1 MSSKSKQ
8 SYTKH
13 SYSKDSYSKHS
24 YSKRLA
30 RVSKHIQTHLDDSID
45 LNTLS
50 EIANLSPYHFHRVYH
65 AINGETVANSVKRLR
80 MSRAAADLIR
90 SSLPVEKI
98 AERAGYSTTQA
109 FTRTFKSEFGMPPAQ
124 YKKHGSHTV
133 FQTPIEQAAI
143 SSNTVKIVD
152 TPAMYG
158 VSLEHKGSYLMI
170 EHAFNPLVLWAKENN
185 IAYQTVLGI
194 YYDDPFAI
202 AEKEL
207 RSSACLILENPVEP
221 PAPMQALH
229 LPAMRCAVLRHRG
242 PYADMRLAYMW
253 LYGQWLPQAGV
264 EPADAPVFE
273 IYLNE
278 PQTTPP
284 TELLVDIYLPIQ

>member
-1 MSSKSKQ
+1 MN
-8 SYTKH
+8 
-13 SYSKDSYSKHS
+13 S

-30 RVSKHIQTHLDDSID
+30 RVSKHIQTHLDDAID
-45 LNTLS
+45 LNTLAD
-50 EIANLSPYHFHRVYH
+50 IANLSPYHFHRVYH
-65 AINGETVANSVKRLR
+65 AVNGETVANTVKRLR

-90 SSLPVEKI
+90 TSLPIEKV
-98 AERAGYSTTQA
+98 AERAGYSTVQA

-124 YKKHGSHTV
+124 YKKHGSHKV
-133 FQTPIEQAAI
+133 FERSLEQATTLG
-143 SSNTVKIVD
+143 NTVKILE
-152 TPAMYG
+152 TPSMNG
-158 VSLEHKGSYLMI
+158 VMLEHRGSYLMI
-170 EHAFNPLVLWAKENN
+170 EHVFNPLMLWAKQHDLNYK
-185 IAYQTVLGI
+185 IVLGL
-194 YYDDPFAI
+194 YYDDPSAVT
-202 AEKEL
+202 EKDL
-207 RSSACLILENPVEP
+207 RSSACLIFENPVEP

-273 IYLNE
+273 VYLNE

-284 TELLVDIYLPIQ
+284 TELLVDIYLPIR